1 MPKPRQ
7 PGPARLRTLPEI
19 TPRTDTRDILAHATA
34 EARRL
39 RNTFVVDLDA
49 HVTETA
55 FWAEI
60 VDRIDDEVIR
70 QMAQSFREKAGSPPG
85 LLNHRPGMVFQD
97 VYGRIPHQTGLLE
110 STEDNGV
117 HRMLQLVRRVMEAMG
132 IDIQIVFPTPM
143 LLLGMHP
150 QAEIEV
156 QLGNAFNRW
165 MTEVILPEEPRI
177 KALAYLPF
185 NDPEAAYETAKR
197 FAKKPGIIG
206 FTVTSTRNR
215 PVHHNSY
222 MKLYRFLE
230 ETGMPL
236 TFHSGFH
243 WDDPSLLQLNRFIS
257 MHAITFVHYNM
268 IHLTNWV
275 INGIPERFP
284 KLKVVWVESGLA
296 WVPFIM
302 QRLDFEYHMRPSEA
316 PLLKRPPSEYI
327 KEMFFTSQPLERE
340 NLKLVEATFEAMNA
354 ETQLMYSSDWPHW
367 DFDTPSTI
375 DTLPFLSPRAKRQI
389 LGLNAA
395 RVFNLPV
402 RRMK

>member
-1 MPKPRQ
+1 MKQGGRQ
-7 PGPARLRTLPEI
+7 KTLPEI
-19 TPRTDTRDILAHATA
+19 TPRTDTRDILAHA
-34 EARRL
+34 ARQARAL
-39 RNTFVVDLDA
+39 RDTYVVDLDA

-70 QMAQSFREKAGSPPG
+70 HMAQSFREKAGNPPG

-97 VYGRIPHQTGLLE
+97 VYGRIPHQTGLQE
-110 STEDNGV
+110 ATEDNGV
-117 HRMLQLVRRVMEAMG
+117 HRMIQLVRRAMDSMG
-132 IDIQIVFPTPM
+132 IDLQIIFPTPM

-156 QLGNAFNRW
+156 ALGNAFNRW

-177 KALAYLPF
+177 RGLAYLPF
-185 NDPEAAYETAKR
+185 NDPDAAYETAQR
-197 FAKKPGIIG
+197 FAREPGIIG
-206 FTVTSTRNR
+206 FCVTSTRNR

-222 MKLYRFLE
+222 TKLYAFLE
-230 ETGMPL
+230 ETGKPL

-243 WDDPSLLQLNRFIS
+243 WDDPSLLQMNRFIS
-257 MHAITFVHYNM
+257 MHAITFVHYNL

-275 INGIPERFP
+275 INGLPERFP

-302 QRLDFEYHMRPSEA
+302 QRLDFEFHMRPSEA

-327 KEMFFTSQPLERE
+327 REMYFTSQPLERG
-340 NLKLVEATFEAMNA
+340 NLKLTQATFEAMNA
-354 ETQLMYSSDWPHW
+354 ERQLLYSSDWPHW

-375 DTLPFLSPRAKRQI
+375 HSLPFLSAEAKRRI

-395 RVFNLPV
+395 KLFKLPV
-402 RRMK
+402 RRFK